1 MRKHG
6 NSFLVLA
13 LALALTSVLVDCNL
27 EGDILHAQ
35 KLVWEDPNKVLESWD
50 PTLVNPCTWY
60 HVTCNNNNSVIRLDL
75 GEAGLSGP
83 ILPQLGNLTNLEY
96 LELYGNNING
106 TVPEELGQLTYLIS
120 MELQQNLLSGPIP
133 SSIGNLKSLKFLRLN
148 ANMFTGEIPI
158 EILNLIRSGNL
169 SVLNI
174 SDNYLDGTIRRS
186 EQTGFS
192 ITTVIMDQKTFR

>member
-13 LALALTSVLVDCNL
+13 LALTAVLVDCNS

-35 KLVWEDPNKVLESWD
+35 KLVWEDPNNILKSWD

-60 HVTCNNNNSVIRLDL
+60 HVTCNNDNSVIRLDL

-106 TVPEELGQLTYLIS
+106 TVPEELGQLSKLIS
-120 MELQQNLLSGPIP
+120 MELQQNLLTGPIP

-148 ANMFTGEIPI
+148 ANMLTGEIPI
-158 EILNLIRSGNL
+158 EILNLIRSGNM
-169 SVLNI
+169 SVMNI